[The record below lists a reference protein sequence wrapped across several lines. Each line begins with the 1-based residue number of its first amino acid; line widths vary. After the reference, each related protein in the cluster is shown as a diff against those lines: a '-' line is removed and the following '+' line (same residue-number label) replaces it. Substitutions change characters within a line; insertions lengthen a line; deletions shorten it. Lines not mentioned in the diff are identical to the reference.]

1 MFVCVCAFLFPVCH
15 AFIKNATLSSEQ
27 NSGKVIAGSI
37 LAVIFELNWIFFYN
51 WGSPILSD
59 DSSLPRKDN
68 KLCKHLNRSAS
79 TCTCPF
85 VLIAQQACR
94 MHKTV
99 GTTSANLLIASCFI
113 YRIISSAVS
122 GRAWSQEI
130 RRGKYLAGTWGH
142 ISPWPGMLWWI
153 TWGIVVETEMVCLH
167 DKTMF

>member
-1 MFVCVCAFLFPVCH
+1 MQVHVCVCVCISFSSLSRIYQKRYTQFGTEQWEGYCWIYIRCDFL
-15 AFIKNATLSSEQ
+15 I
-27 NSGKVIAGSI
+27 
-37 LAVIFELNWIFFYN
+37 ELNIFFYN
-51 WGSPILSD
+51 WGSPFLSD

-99 GTTSANLLIASCFI
+99 GTSSANLLIASCFI

-142 ISPWPGMLWWI
+142 ISPWPGML
-153 TWGIVVETEMVCLH
+153 
-167 DKTMF
+167 